1 MSFVSGV
8 NIGSRKFVLGGQR
21 SPFFIP
27 HCRKRLAQMSL
38 VDVNGQKFVSREEA
52 ADMYPK
58 EAKMCGLLEHKKLGK
73 AP

>member
-1 MSFVSGV
+1 
-8 NIGSRKFVLGGQR
+8 
-21 SPFFIP
+21 
-27 HCRKRLAQMSL
+27 MSL
-38 VDVNGQKFVSREEA
+38 VDVNGQKFVSPEEA